1 MAEKAQIRL
10 SRGAADGDATWVESL
25 LCTHPEMNLNAP
37 TPLHDD
43 PISPGSDYGLTAL
56 HRAVKG
62 NHAGVVKVLLKAGAS
77 HLVKTAAGKT
87 PEDLAEGT
95 GRKTVRHIFEAFRK
109 RLAKPVCTPA
119 QGRSAVLATRL
130 AVAVNNQ
137 DIQAVKKW
145 LDSGAPVLKPAFC
158 EHNNLKR
165 PVTAVQ
171 RAAWEGDPEILGLL
185 LRKSKKAANAK
196 DSSGYTALHYLA
208 SKQKWGL
215 CGPAAVRCFKLLF
228 AAGADPDAKNDR
240 GDTPADIMGFLTPQR
255 EVDIKMACLFAD
267 SGSRGNLTKALE
279 YAMDFFLCDTLDNF
293 DRAGVENAARMLAAY
308 GADPEVLRGF
318 KRLYAQYDCQNN
330 RTIFAVQALAVPGK
344 TFYVGLPG
352 HCTSPPYIT
361 YKEVMHNA
369 VSSAPKIPP
378 FFVKVARELMYALW
392 TPQDFSK
399 QPQSTRRRVLTVLR
413 CAYRL
418 SNSNEGYHLPT
429 ELWTMILGWI
439 PRNNIR
445 WPFAL

>member
-10 SRGAADGDATWVESL
+10 SRGAAEGDALWVEIL
-25 LCTHPEMNLNAP
+25 LSNHPEINLNAP

-43 PISPGSDYGLTAL
+43 PIGPGSDYGLTAL
-56 HRAVKG
+56 HRAVMG

-87 PEDLAEGT
+87 PEDLTEGT
-95 GRKTVRHIFEAFRK
+95 GRKTVRRIFEAFRC
-109 RLAKPVCTPA
+109 RLAKPACTLA

-137 DIQAVKKW
+137 DIQEVKKW
-145 LDSGAPVLKPAFC
+145 LDAGASVLKPAFC
-158 EHNNLKR
+158 EHDNLKL
-165 PVTAVQ
+165 PVTAGQ
-171 RAAWEGDPEILGLL
+171 RAAWEGNPNILGML

-196 DSSGYTALHYLA
+196 DSRGYTALHYLA
-208 SKQKWGL
+208 SKQKWGT
-215 CGPAAVRCFKLLF
+215 CGPAALRCFRLLF

-240 GDTPADIMGFLTPQR
+240 GDTPADIMGFLMPQR
-255 EVDIKMACLFAD
+255 DVDIKMACLFAD
-267 SGSRGNLTKALE
+267 AGSRGNLTKALE
-279 YAMDFFLCDTLDNF
+279 YAMDFFLCDTSDNF
-293 DRAGVENAARMLAAY
+293 DRAGVENAARMLVAY

-318 KRLYAQYDCQNN
+318 KRLCSQYDSQKN
-330 RTIFAVQALAVPGK
+330 RTTFALKAPAVPEQ
-344 TFYVGLPG
+344 TFYVGFPG
-352 HCTSPPYIT
+352 RRTLPPYIT

-369 VSSAPKIPP
+369 VSSAPKIPL
-378 FFVKVARELMYALW
+378 FFIKVAQELRYALW

-413 CAYRL
+413 CACRL
-418 SNSNEGYHLPT
+418 SNSNEGYHLPS

-439 PRNNIR
+439 PRHIVR
-445 WPFAL
+445 WPFAS